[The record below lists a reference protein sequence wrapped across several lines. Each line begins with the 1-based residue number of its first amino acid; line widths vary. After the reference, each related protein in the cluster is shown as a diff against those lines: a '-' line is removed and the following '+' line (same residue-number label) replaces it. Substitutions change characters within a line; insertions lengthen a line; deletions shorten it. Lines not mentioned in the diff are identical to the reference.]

1 MSRGWH
7 PTRRPALV
15 FGAPVALPDHDT
27 VKCRPTALTVCTQV
41 KIAFEPS
48 FGYSPLT
55 LSKRAVCTQIKRSS
69 ALHEP

>member
-1 MSRGWH
+1 
-7 PTRRPALV
+7 
-15 FGAPVALPDHDT
+15 
-27 VKCRPTALTVCTQV
+27 VCTQV